1 MLKWATALSRK
12 NSATAG
18 PIGRSHMERWAAT
31 RCFVASSKRRYVL
44 TTGDVTTGLRAN
56 EMARM
61 VVAVVDTGS
70 STDCGGR
77 QLSDQRYRSFPGCPA
92 RPSFASSGDSCS
104 RSWADLGDPGAR
116 FLAGGAQ
123 PVARSEGAAP
133 SRAA

>member
-56 EMARM
+56 EMARIVRPWTRCRAARM
-61 VVAVVDTGS
+61 AFQRNRFADRSAGLAVAVVDTGS

-92 RPSFASSGDSCS
+92 
-104 RSWADLGDPGAR
+104 
-116 FLAGGAQ
+116 
-123 PVARSEGAAP
+123 
-133 SRAA
+133 